1 MKMNVTKKEFAWYVV
16 SGILVFIGVVLIIFD
31 IIGDNI
37 RVSVADNWILTAQN
51 AVIEWSKINMDWR
64 AWGII
69 FFLAGA
75 LVAVITLSVFAKGAD
90 RIVEKE
96 QRRQARLAAIKE
108 NGGSEDNVIEVEAK
122 EVESK

>member
-51 AVIEWSKINMDWR
+51 AIIEWSKINMDWR

>member
-1 MKMNVTKKEFAWYVV
+1 MNVTKKEFAWYVV
-16 SGILVFIGVVLIIFD
+16 SGILVFIGVDLIIFD

-37 RVSVADNWILTAQN
+37 RVSAADNWILTAQN

>member
-1 MKMNVTKKEFAWYVV
+1 MNVTKKEFAWYVV

-37 RVSVADNWILTAQN
+37 RVSAADNWILTAQN

-64 AWGII
+64 TWGII

>member
-16 SGILVFIGVVLIIFD
+16 AGILVFIGVVLIIFD

-37 RVSVADNWILTAQN
+37 RVSTADNWILTAQN

-108 NGGSEDNVIEVEAK
+108 NAGSEDNVIEVEAK

>member
-1 MKMNVTKKEFAWYVV
+1 MKTKVTTKEFTWYVIA
-16 SGILVFIGVVLIIFD
+16 GILVFIGIALIVFD

-37 RVSVADNWILTAQN
+37 RVSANDNWILTAQN
-51 AVIEWSKINMDWR
+51 AVIEWSKINFDWR

-69 FFLAGA
+69 FFLSGS
-75 LVAVITLSVFAKGAD
+75 LVAIITLSVFAKGAD
-90 RIVEKE
+90 RLVEKE

-108 NGGSEDNVIEVEAK
+108 NGTSEDNIIEVEAN

>member
-1 MKMNVTKKEFAWYVV
+1 MNVTKKEFAWYVV

-37 RVSVADNWILTAQN
+37 RVSAADNWILTAQN

>member
-1 MKMNVTKKEFAWYVV
+1 MNVTKKEFAWYVV

-108 NGGSEDNVIEVEAK
+108 NGGSEDNVIEVETK

>member
-1 MKMNVTKKEFAWYVV
+1 MNVTKKEFAWYVV

-122 EVESK
+122 ELESK

>member
-1 MKMNVTKKEFAWYVV
+1 MNVTKKEFAWYVV
-16 SGILVFIGVVLIIFD
+16 AGILVFIGVVLIIFD

-37 RVSVADNWILTAQN
+37 RVSTADNWILTAQN

-108 NGGSEDNVIEVEAK
+108 NGGSEDNVIEIEAK